1 MIKLKY
7 KKKICIFTTSR
18 ADYGLLKNF
27 IIKLGNSRY
36 LEKYLVVTGSHLSKN
51 KGNTIREIIEDNI
64 KIYKTIDIKIKSDKP
79 IEISKSM
86 SIGLHKFTNCI
97 LNLKP
102 DIIVV
107 LGDRIELIPICY
119 SAMLLNIPIAHFNG
133 GELTEGVMDEA
144 VRHSVTKLS
153 HIHFVANEIYRK
165 RLLRMGENPK
175 KVFSIGGTSI
185 DNAKSIKLLNR
196 KSLQN
201 KINFHFKKKNF
212 LVTYHPVTL
221 DINKSKREIA
231 HLLKALSSYND
242 YGIIF
247 TGNNID
253 PNGSFIND
261 QISKFVKKNKNS
273 IQIESLGHKIYLST
287 LNLCDVL
294 IGNSSSGILEAPYF
308 KKPVVNIGER
318 QKGRLKS
325 INIIS
330 CGSSYKDITGSIK
343 KSLSSKF
350 KLKLK
355 NFKNYYGNGIA
366 SIKAIKILEKINFSK
381 LIKKKFYE

>member
-1 MIKLKY
+1 MTKLKY

-27 IIKLGNSRY
+27 ILKIENSKY
-36 LEKYLVVTGSHLSKN
+36 LKNYLVVTGSHLSKN
-51 KGNTIREIIEDNI
+51 KGNTIKEIIEDKV
-64 KIYKTIDIKIKSDKP
+64 KIYKTIDINIKSDKP
-79 IEISKSM
+79 VEISKSM
-86 SIGLHKFTNCI
+86 SVGLHKFTKSLLI
-97 LNLKP
+97 LKP

-107 LGDRIELIPICY
+107 LGDRIELVPICY

-133 GELTEGVMDEA
+133 GESTEGLMDEA

-165 RLLRMGENPK
+165 RLLKMGENPK

-185 DNAKSIKLLNR
+185 DNAKSIKLIDKKNLE
-196 KSLQN
+196 K
-201 KINFHFKKKNF
+201 KINFNFRKKNF

-221 DINKSKREIA
+221 DINKSKKEIN
-231 HLLKALSSYND
+231 HLLNVLNLYKD

-253 PNGSFIND
+253 PHGSFIND
-261 QISKFVKKNKNS
+261 QIVKFVKKNRNS
-273 IQIESLGHKIYLST
+273 IQIESLGHKVYLSS
-287 LNLCDVL
+287 LNTCDVL

-330 CGSSYKDITGSIK
+330 CGSSFKDINLSIK
-343 KSLSSKF
+343 KSLSPKF
-350 KLKLK
+350 NLKLK
-355 NFKNYYGNGIA
+355 KFKNYYGNGNA
-366 SIKAIKILEKINFSK
+366 SKKAIKILERINFSK
-381 LIKKKFYE
+381 LLKKKFYE

>member
-1 MIKLKY
+1 MTKLKY

-27 IIKLGNSRY
+27 ILKIENSRY
-36 LEKYLVVTGSHLSKN
+36 LKNYLVVTGSHLSKN
-51 KGNTIREIIEDNI
+51 KGNTIKEIIEDKV
-64 KIYKTIDIKIKSDKP
+64 KIYKTIDINIKSDKP
-79 IEISKSM
+79 VEISKSM
-86 SIGLHKFTNCI
+86 SVGLHKFTKSLLI
-97 LNLKP
+97 LKP

-107 LGDRIELIPICY
+107 LGDRIELVPICY

-133 GELTEGVMDEA
+133 GESTEGLMDEA

-165 RLLRMGENPK
+165 RLLKMGENPK

-185 DNAKSIKLLNR
+185 DNAKSIKLIDKKNLE
-196 KSLQN
+196 K
-201 KINFHFKKKNF
+201 KINFNFRKKNF

-221 DINKSKREIA
+221 DINKSKKEIN
-231 HLLKALSSYND
+231 HLLNVLNLYKD

-253 PNGSFIND
+253 PHGSFIND
-261 QISKFVKKNKNS
+261 QIVKFVKKNRNS
-273 IQIESLGHKIYLST
+273 IQIESLGHKVYLSS
-287 LNLCDVL
+287 LNTCDVL

-330 CGSSYKDITGSIK
+330 CGSSFKDINLSIK
-343 KSLSSKF
+343 KSLSPKF
-350 KLKLK
+350 NLKLK
-355 NFKNYYGNGIA
+355 KFKNYYGNGNA
-366 SIKAIKILEKINFSK
+366 SKKAIKILERINFSK
-381 LIKKKFYE
+381 LLKKKFYE

>member
-1 MIKLKY
+1 MTKLKY

-27 IIKLGNSRY
+27 ILKIENSRY
-36 LEKYLVVTGSHLSKN
+36 LRNYLVVTGSHLSKN
-51 KGNTIREIIEDNI
+51 KGNTIKEIIADKV
-64 KIYKTIDIKIKSDKP
+64 KIYKTIDINIKSDKP

-86 SIGLHKFTNCI
+86 SVGLHQFTKCL

-119 SAMLLNIPIAHFNG
+119 SAMLLNIPITHFNG
-133 GELTEGVMDEA
+133 GESTEGLMDEA

-165 RLLRMGENPK
+165 RLLKMGENPK

-185 DNAKSIKLLNR
+185 DNAKSIKLLNKKNLER
-196 KSLQN
+196 
-201 KINFHFKKKNF
+201 KINFNFKKKNF

-221 DINKSKREIA
+221 DINKSKKEIS
-231 HLLKALSSYND
+231 HLLKVLNSYKD

-261 QISKFVKKNKNS
+261 QIIKFVKKNKNS
-273 IQIESLGHKIYLST
+273 IQIESLGHKVYLSA

-330 CGSSYKDITGSIK
+330 CGSSYKDINSSIK
-343 KSLSSKF
+343 KSLSPKF
-350 KLKLK
+350 KSKLK
-355 NFKNYYGNGIA
+355 KFKNYYGSGNA
-366 SIKAIKILEKINFSK
+366 SIKAIKILEKTNFSK

>member
-1 MIKLKY
+1 M
-7 KKKICIFTTSR
+7 
-18 ADYGLLKNF
+18 LKNF
-27 IIKLGNSRY
+27 ITKIKVSRY
-36 LEKYLVVTGSHLSKN
+36 LKNYLIVTGSHLSKN
-51 KGNTIREIIEDNI
+51 KGNTIKEIIKDKNE
-64 KIYKTIDIKIKSDKP
+64 IYKKIDIKIKSDKP

-86 SIGLHKFTNCI
+86 SIGLHEFTKF
-97 LNLKP
+97 LLKLKP
-102 DIIVV
+102 DCIVV

-119 SAMLLNIPIAHFNG
+119 SAMLLNIPITHFNG
-133 GELTEGVMDEA
+133 GESTEGLMDEA

-165 RLLRMGENPK
+165 RLLKMGENPR
-175 KVFSIGGTSI
+175 KVFSIGGTSV
-185 DNAKSIKLLNR
+185 DNAKSIKLINKENLER
-196 KSLQN
+196 
-201 KINFHFKKKNF
+201 KINFKFKEKNF

-221 DINKSKREIA
+221 DINQSKKEISN
-231 HLLKALSSYND
+231 LLKVLKSYKD

-261 QISKFVKKNKNS
+261 QIIKFVKKNKNS
-273 IQIESLGHKIYLST
+273 TQIESLGHKIYLST
-287 LNLCDVL
+287 LCVCDVL

-318 QKGRLKS
+318 QQGRLKS

-330 CGSSYKDITGSIK
+330 CRSSCKNINLSIK

-350 KLKLK
+350 KSNLKK
-355 NFKNYYGNGIA
+355 IKSYYGNGNA
-366 SIKAIKILEKINFSK
+366 SLKAVKILEKTNFSE